1 MQESRTTFMIVPA
14 NGGAVREYR
23 LGRIVVYVFMA
34 ALVSVS
40 ILSMFF
46 TYGYFKKL
54 EQETLTD
61 LLLTEQERLEK
72 ELHLKN
78 YDQFGIKYLK
88 HQGMKRNKSK

>member
-46 TYGYFKKL
+46 T
-54 EQETLTD
+54 
-61 LLLTEQERLEK
+61 
-72 ELHLKN
+72 
-78 YDQFGIKYLK
+78 I
-88 HQGMKRNKSK
+88 